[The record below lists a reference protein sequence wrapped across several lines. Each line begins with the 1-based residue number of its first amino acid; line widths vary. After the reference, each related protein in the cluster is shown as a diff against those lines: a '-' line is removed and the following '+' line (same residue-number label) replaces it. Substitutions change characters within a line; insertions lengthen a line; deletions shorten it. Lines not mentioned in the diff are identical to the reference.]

1 MYLKVV
7 NDIENNTFSTIITV
21 DSFGSEDQSDVD
33 EQEMLINFPTK
44 IAYRNL
50 RFSKNIKMNGTV
62 PEVTDE
68 EADGIN
74 IITTTLPPLSNK
86 EISIDKNFEAVYRI
100 NIDKISNSTINNLLN
115 TKELVA
121 QAYCTIF
128 EYVICESVNEA
139 MNTIRVKAP
148 SFEGEKFV
156 PV

>member
-1 MYLKVV
+1 
-7 NDIENNTFSTIITV
+7 
-21 DSFGSEDQSDVD
+21 
-33 EQEMLINFPTK
+33 
-44 IAYRNL
+44 
-50 RFSKNIKMNGTV
+50 MNGTV